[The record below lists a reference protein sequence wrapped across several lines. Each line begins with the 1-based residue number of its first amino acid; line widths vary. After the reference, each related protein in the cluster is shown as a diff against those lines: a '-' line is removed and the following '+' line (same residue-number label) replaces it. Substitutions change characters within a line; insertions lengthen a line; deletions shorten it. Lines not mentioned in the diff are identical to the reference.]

1 MATLAGWR
9 GVNGDAL
16 VNLPVVGS
24 RLVMAYARA
33 TLVADDDTAGTV
45 TIRFPN
51 MRSITGF
58 WISVLGAGN
67 NLVGVATI
75 EGATTGLD
83 VTIGTG
89 ASANALTL
97 ADGSGTAY
105 DLTSGDVMH
114 ILVVGP
120 SKL

>member
-1 MATLAGWR
+1 MASLASWR
-9 GVNGDAL
+9 GINGDAL

-24 RLVMAYARA
+24 RLIMAYARA
-33 TLVADDDTAGTV
+33 TLVAADDTAGTLS
-45 TIRFPN
+45 IRFPN

-58 WISVLGAGN
+58 FITVLGAGN
-67 NLVGVATI
+67 NLVGVAVV

-89 ASANALTL
+89 ASANVLTL

-105 DLTSGDVMH
+105 DLTAGDVIH
-114 ILVVGP
+114 ILVIGP